1 MPTSGKVVVDGVD
14 VLANPHEVRRRI
26 GFLPDTP
33 PLYGEMTVGSYLTFA
48 ARLRGVSAKDAPARV
63 SEAEDKTALR
73 DMHDELI
80 SSLSHG
86 YRQRVGLAQA
96 MVHRPALLILDEPTA
111 GLDPVQI
118 VEMRGLIRRLRGEHT
133 LLISSHFLSEISQ
146 TCDRL
151 LVIQAGEIVA
161 QGTEQDLATTLGT
174 AHEIEVTVRGNAT
187 RAQEAARGVM
197 GVSRVEVL
205 IDEGGEV
212 AMRVTAMSDV
222 RAQLARTLVLAG
234 LDLLRF
240 DRGATRLESIFIQLS
255 RTRDRRGRRRQ
266 RRRKEAF
273 VTPIWLILRREL
285 GAYLHSMTG
294 YIIVAAVL
302 VVDGILFNAFAL
314 GGPEKLSGEV
324 LALFFYFSSGTTM
337 IASVF
342 IAMRLFAEEKQTGTL
357 VLLTSS
363 PIKDHEIV
371 LGKFLS
377 GWAFLSIMTL
387 LTAFMPAL
395 ILVNGKVS
403 LGHVVAGYVG
413 LLLLGGAT
421 LAIGTLR
428 IGAGPHPGA
437 GGHHLRLPCRGAHH
451 HVAAGQGDRTSD
463 QPGVRVARP
472 LPPPLSALPGGR
484 DPPARRGL
492 LPGHHLLRAVLRDA
506 CRGGSTMA
514 LKDSSPSCRP
524 QVFRPALYPSFL
536 YLLGML
542 AIFLGERVLDVGSM
556 QTDLHGLAVS

>member
-1 MPTSGKVVVDGVD
+1 MIEVRQLTKYYGEHAAIRDLSFDIKRGEVIGFLGLNGAGKTTTLKILGCLLLPTSGKVVVDGVD
-14 VLANPHEVRRRI
+14 VLANPHEVRRKI

-73 DMHDELI
+73 DVHDELI

-133 LLISSHFLSEISQ
+133 LLISSHFLAEISQ

-151 LVIQAGEIVA
+151 LVIQSGEIVA
-161 QGTEQDLATTLGT
+161 QGTEQDLAATLGT

-205 IDEGGEV
+205 LDEGGEV

-255 RTRDRRGRRRQ
+255 R
-266 RRRKEAF
+266 KETA
-273 VTPIWLILRREL
+273 E
-285 GAYLHSMTG
+285 
-294 YIIVAAVL
+294 AAE
-302 VVDGILFNAFAL
+302 G
-314 GGPEKLSGEV
+314 
-324 LALFFYFSSGTTM
+324 
-337 IASVF
+337 
-342 IAMRLFAEEKQTGTL
+342 
-357 VLLTSS
+357 
-363 PIKDHEIV
+363 
-371 LGKFLS
+371 
-377 GWAFLSIMTL
+377 
-387 LTAFMPAL
+387 
-395 ILVNGKVS
+395 NG
-403 LGHVVAGYVG
+403 
-413 LLLLGGAT
+413 
-421 LAIGTLR
+421 
-428 IGAGPHPGA
+428 
-437 GGHHLRLPCRGAHH
+437 
-451 HVAAGQGDRTSD
+451 D
-463 QPGVRVARP
+463 
-472 LPPPLSALPGGR
+472 
-484 DPPARRGL
+484 ARR
-492 LPGHHLLRAVLRDA
+492 
-506 CRGGSTMA
+506 
-514 LKDSSPSCRP
+514 PS
-524 QVFRPALYPSFL
+524 
-536 YLLGML
+536 
-542 AIFLGERVLDVGSM
+542 
-556 QTDLHGLAVS
+556 